1 MCFWGA
7 NIQVLSLWSSP
18 SKGRQNH
25 PVTVSITKAQD
36 VSLTAAAQAI
46 HTPQT
51 DRKHF
56 LLYCAKYHQ
65 PSPFFHRR
73 NYHLARDTLRQQMPR
88 YGTMVSMVIS
98 VGYTCHKYPK
108 PSDTC
113 TAGPQER
120 IGPSGEWICEWL
132 DLVQH
137 SPNFLVYPFPKVLPE
152 RLNYPFIRII
162 INII

>member
-1 MCFWGA
+1 MSF
-7 NIQVLSLWSSP
+7 
-18 SKGRQNH
+18 
-25 PVTVSITKAQD
+25 
-36 VSLTAAAQAI
+36 TAAAQAI

-98 VGYTCHKYPK
+98 VGYTCHKYPTLVTRAQLGPK
-108 PSDTC
+108 KGWD
-113 TAGPQER
+113 PQE
-120 IGPSGEWICEWL
+120 SGFVNDWI
-132 DLVQH
+132 
-137 SPNFLVYPFPKVLPE
+137 
-152 RLNYPFIRII
+152 
-162 INII
+162 